1 MPTGIVIVGLG
12 PGSPELWTTAARQA
26 LAAAPEIWL
35 RTARHP
41 GVESLGQ
48 LCPQPGADVA
58 ANSPQIY
65 SFDTWYDEA
74 ADFTSLYERIAG
86 RVLEL
91 GRREQGVLY
100 AVPGHPLVG
109 EATVARIRQL
119 AAGDGLPVTIVPG
132 LSFIEPTLTAL
143 GLDALEGGLQIADAD
158 RLAAYHHPPFDPDR
172 PALIA
177 QLYHRR
183 LASQVKLTLMNSYP
197 DDHPISLV
205 RAAATDKEMV
215 ARCPLY
221 ELDRQPWIDHLT
233 TLYVPPLPHA
243 ASLSAFQETVARLR
257 APGGCPWDRQQSH
270 QSLRP
275 YLLEES
281 YEALAALDT
290 GDSQALAEELGDL
303 LLQIALHVQIA
314 VENGEFMMSDVIE
327 AIDAKLRRRHPHVF
341 GDVSVSG
348 VSEVLTNWEA
358 IKHAERAGAAPGDVL
373 VEEAPARPSVLDGVP
388 RAMPALARAQVI
400 TDRVVRVGF
409 EWPTVEGVLDKLGEE
424 ARELAAAQSAEERS
438 AELGDVLFV
447 VVNLARWLGV
457 DAESALRTTN
467 ERFSRRFRIL
477 EQLAAERQLKL
488 TDLDIHALD
497 GLWDEAK
504 QLCAA

>member
-1 MPTGIVIVGLG
+1 
-12 PGSPELWTTAARQA
+12 
-26 LAAAPEIWL
+26 
-35 RTARHP
+35 
-41 GVESLGQ
+41 
-48 LCPQPGADVA
+48 
-58 ANSPQIY
+58 
-65 SFDTWYDEA
+65 
-74 ADFTSLYERIAG
+74 
-86 RVLEL
+86 
-91 GRREQGVLY
+91 
-100 AVPGHPLVG
+100 
-109 EATVARIRQL
+109 
-119 AAGDGLPVTIVPG
+119 
-132 LSFIEPTLTAL
+132 
-143 GLDALEGGLQIADAD
+143 
-158 RLAAYHHPPFDPDR
+158 
-172 PALIA
+172 
-177 QLYHRR
+177 
-183 LASQVKLTLMNSYP
+183 
-197 DDHPISLV
+197 
-205 RAAATDKEMV
+205 MV

>member
-12 PGSPELWTTAARQA
+12 PGSSDLWTTAARQA

-41 GVESLGQ
+41 GVESLDQ
-48 LCPQPGADVA
+48 LTREPEAGAR
-58 ANSPQIY
+58 QIH
-65 SFDTWYDEA
+65 SFDAWYDEA
-74 ADFTSLYERIAG
+74 ADFTSLYERIAA

-91 GRREQGVLY
+91 GRREQGVVY

-109 EATVARIRQL
+109 EATVSRIWQL
-119 AAGDGLPVTIVPG
+119 AAEAGLPVSIVPG
-132 LSFIEPTLTAL
+132 LSFVEPTLTAL
-143 GLDALEGGLQIADAD
+143 GLDALEGGWQIADAD
-158 RLAAYHHPPFDPDR
+158 RLAAHHHPPLDPDR
-172 PALIA
+172 PVLIA

-205 RAAATDKEMV
+205 RAAGTGDETV
-215 ARCPLY
+215 AHCPLY

-233 TLYVPPLPHA
+233 TLYVPPLPHP
-243 ASLSAFQETVARLR
+243 ASLSAFQETIARLR

-275 YLLEES
+275 YLLEET

-290 GDSQALAEELGDL
+290 GDSRALAEELGDL
-303 LLQIALHVQIA
+303 LLQIVLQVQIA
-314 VENGEFMMSDVIE
+314 IEAGEFMMSDVIQT
-327 AIDAKLRRRHPHVF
+327 IDAKLRRRHPHVF
-341 GDVSVSG
+341 GDGHVAG
-348 VSEVLTNWEA
+348 VSEVLANWET
-358 IKHAERAGAAPGDVL
+358 IKRAERASAGPEHQPAG
-373 VEEAPARPSVLDGVP
+373 EAPAGPSVLDGVP

-400 TDRVVRVGF
+400 ADRVVRVGF
-409 EWPTVEGVLDKLGEE
+409 EWPTVEGVLDKLTEE
-424 ARELAAAQSAEERS
+424 ARELAAAQSAEERA

-467 ERFSRRFRIL
+467 ERFSQRFRIV

-504 QLCAA
+504 QRCAA